1 MNYSKFM
8 KQILAEEKK
17 KKVKFRNLYENGYDP
32 GEEYKKRYKNSWID
46 CVWYLDPSG
55 PKKPRYM

>member
-1 MNYSKFM
+1 M